1 METLFFQTRSVLL
14 DYGIAKKQVKS
25 LLLSYVAFEEK
36 EYSDTDDAAEL
47 LLRLTDKIQHKM
59 VDRLSHEN
67 SYESFLKLLWI
78 FDEIH
83 SRYLAEKAARVKL
96 VENRI
101 DDEGINDVFGT
112 NRNIMRYIIDSCNVW
127 IENCTL
133 LQHEVD
139 SKSVNTD
146 KMFVLDKELF
156 VDLFLYGIASHT
168 LSLLML
174 SKNKDMHCPYYGISV
189 DFSKDIPIEP
199 IKYHPFIYY
208 NTAITGNQNVLSEVP
223 LTSEAN
229 ETAFGKGFKN
239 ETNVEF
245 LLFLAVLHG
254 FQYNMFSGDDKALN
268 IVPKADFIKYV
279 ESYTNPQV
287 SGKDFYN
294 HFVLKKDKIKA
305 HLKKNEKII
314 WTLGV
319 NKNRYE
325 LRPFIELDDDRI
337 IISYGALEQAKQLWV
352 SYQSNGGM
360 CYTSPAKSDPIKMGM
375 EIRNKELSDLLVKKI
390 QEVLQKHYEPEV
402 DLVDVRYDRIFGS
415 KEEDYGDYD
424 LVFYSE
430 KQKVLFLIEAK
441 YFSDSLN
448 ASGTVTDF
456 EKMYKS
462 GGYYDHCRGRY
473 DLVMSEQQKLKDF
486 VGATDKIELHML
498 FVSSKPLEM
507 ELKDEDDMVTILP
520 LGILEKYIE
529 GKLLDGETGEVVKT
543 DWRI

>member
-189 DFSKDIPIEP
+189 DFSKDIPLEP

-208 NTAITGNQNVLSEVP
+208 NTAITGNQNVLSGVP
-223 LTSEAN
+223 LTSYAN

-254 FQYNMFSGDDKALN
+254 FQCNMFSGDDKALN

-305 HLKKNEKII
+305 HLKKNEEII

-360 CYTSPAKSDPIKMGM
+360 CYTSPAKLDPIKMGM

-390 QEVLQKHYEPEV
+390 QEVLQKYYEPEV

-486 VGATDKIELHML
+486 VGATDEIELHML

-507 ELKDEDDMVTILP
+507 ELKDEDNMVTILP

>member
-14 DYGIAKKQVKS
+14 DYGIAKKQMKS
-25 LLLSYVAFEEK
+25 LLQSYVAFEEK
-36 EYSDTDDAAEL
+36 EYSDTDDVIAL
-47 LLRLTDKIQHKM
+47 LLQLTDKIQHKM
-59 VDRLSHEN
+59 VDRFSHEN
-67 SYESFLKLLWI
+67 TYESFLKLLWI

-83 SRYLAEKAARVKL
+83 SRYLAEKSARVKL
-96 VENRI
+96 VENNI
-101 DDEGINDVFGT
+101 DDEGINEAFGS
-112 NRNIMRYIIDSCNVW
+112 NRNTMRYIIDSCNVW
-127 IENCTL
+127 IENCAL
-133 LQHEVD
+133 FQHEVD
-139 SKSVNTD
+139 SKSVNTE
-146 KMFVLDKELF
+146 KMFVLDTELF
-156 VDLFLYGIASHT
+156 IDLLLYGIASHT

-174 SKNKDMHCPYYGISV
+174 SKNKEMHCPYYGIRV
-189 DFSKDIPIEP
+189 DYSKDIPIEP

-208 NTAITGNQNVLSEVP
+208 NTAITGNQNVLSGVP
-223 LTSEAN
+223 LTSDAN
-229 ETAFGKGFKN
+229 ETAFGKGFKR

-254 FQYNMFSGDDKALN
+254 FQCNMFSGDDKALN
-268 IVPKADFIKYV
+268 IILKTDFIEYI

-287 SGKDFYN
+287 SGKDFYEN
-294 HFVLKKDKIKA
+294 FVLTKDKIKA
-305 HLKKNEKII
+305 HLKKDEEII
-314 WTLGV
+314 WSVGV

-325 LRPFIELDDDRI
+325 LRPFIELDDERV

-360 CYTSPAKSDPIKMGM
+360 CYTSPSKSDPIKTGT
-375 EIRNKELSDLLVKKI
+375 EIRNKELSGLLVQKI
-390 QEVLQKHYEPEV
+390 REVLRKHYQPEV

-415 KEEDYGDYD
+415 KEVDYGDYD
-424 LVFYSE
+424 LVFYSK

-448 ASGTVTDF
+448 ASGIVTDF

-473 DLVMSEQQKLKDF
+473 DLVMSEKQKLKDF
-486 VGATDKIELHML
+486 VGATDEIELHML

-507 ELKDEDDMVTILP
+507 ELKDEDSMVTILP

-529 GKLLDGETGEVVKT
+529 GKLLDGETDKVIKT
-543 DWRI
+543 DWSI

>member
-1 METLFFQTRSVLL
+1 MDMILFQTRSVLL
-14 DYGIAKKQVKS
+14 DYGISPESIITQLRAYGS
-25 LLLSYVAFEEK
+25 FEEK
-36 EYSDTDDAAEL
+36 EYTNTDEAVDL
-47 LLRLTDKIQHKM
+47 LLNLTDKIQHKM
-59 VDRLSHEN
+59 VERFIREN
-67 SYESFLKLLWI
+67 TYDSFLKLLWI

-83 SRYLAEKAARVKL
+83 SRYLAEKTARVKL
-96 VENRI
+96 VENNI
-101 DDEGINDVFGT
+101 DDEGINDAFGN

-127 IENCTL
+127 LENCAL
-133 LQHEVD
+133 FQHDVD
-139 SKSVNTD
+139 SNSVD
-146 KMFVLDKELF
+146 IKKMFILDTELF
-156 VDLFLYGIASHT
+156 IDLFLYGIASHT

-174 SKNKDMHCPYYGISV
+174 SKNKEMHCPYYGISV
-189 DFSKDIPIEP
+189 FFSKDIPIEP

-208 NTAITGNQNVLSEVP
+208 NTVITGNQNVLSGVP
-223 LTSEAN
+223 LTSDAN

-245 LLFLAVLHG
+245 LLFLAVIHS
-254 FQYNMFSGDDKALN
+254 FQCNMFSGDDKALN
-268 IVPKADFIKYV
+268 IIPKEDFIKYV

-287 SGKDFYN
+287 NGKDFYE
-294 HFVLKKDKIKA
+294 HFVLKKDKIKT
-305 HLKKNEKII
+305 HLKKDEEII
-314 WTLGV
+314 WSIGV

-325 LRPFIELDDDRI
+325 LRPFIELDDDRV

-360 CYTSPAKSDPIKMGM
+360 CYTSPSKTDPIKTGM
-375 EIRNKELSDLLVKKI
+375 EIRNKELSDLLVQKI
-390 QEVLQKHYEPEV
+390 REILQSHYQPEL

-424 LVFYSE
+424 IMFYSE
-430 KQKVLFLIEAK
+430 KQQVLFLIEAK

-473 DLVMSEQQKLKDF
+473 DLVISEQQKLKDF
-486 VGATDKIELHML
+486 IGATGEIELHML

-507 ELKDEDDMVTILP
+507 ELKDEDNMVTILP